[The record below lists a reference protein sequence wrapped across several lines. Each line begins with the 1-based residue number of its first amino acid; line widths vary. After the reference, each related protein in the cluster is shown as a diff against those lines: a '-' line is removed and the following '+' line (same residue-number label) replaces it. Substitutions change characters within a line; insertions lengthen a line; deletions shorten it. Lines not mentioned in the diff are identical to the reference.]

1 MGDAEQQPVTA
12 RVVSSLSDI
21 DAADWDACAGS
32 ANPFVRHA
40 FLSALEDSGSAT
52 LETGWAPHHVAVE
65 DVDGK
70 LLGVTP
76 MYLKNHSYGEYVFD
90 HAWAHAYERA
100 GGHYYPKLQIS
111 VPFTPVTGPRLLV
124 NEAQD
129 GGAPARD
136 VRRALLAG
144 CIQIAE
150 KLEVSSLHVTFP
162 TKDEWDVMGEMGLL
176 LRTGEQFH
184 WQNRD
189 YTDFDGFLAD
199 LASRKRKAIRKERKA
214 ALADG
219 DIVIQT
225 LAGRDITESHWDIFF
240 RFYLD
245 TGSRKWGSPYLNR
258 EFFSLIGERMPDD
271 IVLMLALRDGQ
282 TIAGALNLVG
292 GDTIYGRYWGCL
304 EDHRFLHF
312 ELCYYRA
319 IDYAIARGLKAVEA
333 GAQGPHKLARGYV
346 PVHTYSAHWARDP
359 GFHRALAHYLDQER
373 REVDAEI
380 DYLGDRTPFRKEP
393 NA

>member
-12 RVVSSLSDI
+12 RVITSLADI
-21 DAADWDACAGS
+21 DAAEWDACSGGG
-32 ANPFVRHA
+32 NPFVRHA

-52 LETGWAPHHVAVE
+52 LETGWAPHHVVVE
-65 DVDGK
+65 DAHGSV
-70 LLGVTP
+70 LGAMP

-100 GGHYYPKLQIS
+100 GGHYYPKLQVA
-111 VPFTPVTGPRLLV
+111 VPFTPVTGPRLMARYD
-124 NEAQD
+124 ET
-129 GGAPARD
+129 GRD

-144 CIQIAE
+144 GIQIAE
-150 KLEVSSLHVTFP
+150 KLEVSSLHVTFA
-162 TKDEWDVMGEMGLL
+162 TKPEWDLMGEMGMLQ
-176 LRTGEQFH
+176 RTGEQFH
-184 WQNRD
+184 WRNHD
-189 YTDFDGFLAD
+189 YADFDAFLAD

-219 DIVIQT
+219 DIEIQV
-225 LAGRDITESHWDIFF
+225 LPGHAVTEAHWDVFF

-258 EFFSLIGERMPDD
+258 EFFSLIGERMPED
-271 IVLMLALRDGQ
+271 IVLMLALRDGRP
-282 TIAGALNLVG
+282 IAGALNLVG
-292 GDTIYGRYWGCL
+292 DDTIYGRYWGCL

-319 IDYAIARGLKAVEA
+319 IDYAIEHGLKVVEA

-346 PVHTYSAHWARDP
+346 PVHTYSGHWARDP
-359 GFHRALAHYLDQER
+359 GFHRALDQYLDQER

-380 DYLGDRTPFRKEP
+380 DYLEDRTPFRKTDET
-393 NA
+393 